1 MTETCPVD
9 RFAYPADEI
18 LENPYEFYTAM
29 REQAPVY
36 HVPGTNVYV
45 VSRYE
50 DVLYASQHPEIFS
63 SKRVWMAS
71 DDPEVAAIRAKGF
84 PDSNSLTATDPPEHT
99 RLRGLSTK
107 VLSPR
112 RFAAMEPGVRAL
124 VNKLVDAFIA
134 DGQAD
139 LQSQFATPL
148 PLIVIVD
155 LLGLDHADAK
165 DLKRWSDDYSEAMAS
180 NSKPMKRHRVLECA
194 QSLTDLQLYFSQKIK
209 ERTAAPGDDLIS
221 DLIKANNALAEPVEH
236 IVLVD
241 ILRIFLIGGNETTAL
256 AIGTMMYRLLEKP
269 ELFARLREEPSL
281 IPRAI
286 EESLRFES
294 PTQWSG
300 RTTPSDTTLAGVHI
314 PAGSRVYLNWGSLN
328 RDETKFT
335 QNADA
340 FDLDRPHPSGQL
352 AFGYGPHFCVG
363 SPLARM
369 EMRITLEVFV
379 ARLKNLRLDPKNEF
393 RFHAHSI
400 LRGLKQLH
408 VLFDAA

>member
-9 RFAYPADEI
+9 RFGYPADEI
-18 LENPYEFYTAM
+18 LENPFEFYAAM

-36 HVPGTNVYV
+36 RVPGTNVYV

-50 DVLYASQHPEIFS
+50 DVMYASQHPEIFS

-71 DDPEVAAIRAKGF
+71 DDPDVAAIRAKGF

-124 VNKLVDAFIA
+124 VNRLIDDFIA
-134 DGQAD
+134 DGKAD
-139 LQSQFATPL
+139 LQTQYATPL

-155 LLGLDHADAK
+155 LLGLDHADANN
-165 DLKRWSDDYSEAMAS
+165 LKRWSDDYSEAIAS
-180 NSKPMKRHRVLECA
+180 NSRPMPRHRVLECA
-194 QSLTDLQLYFSQKIK
+194 QSLTDLQLYFSQKIT
-209 ERTAAPGDDLIS
+209 ERTKSPGDDLIS
-221 DLIKANNALAEPVEH
+221 DLIKANNALPEPVEH
-236 IVLVD
+236 IILVD
-241 ILRIFLIGGNETTAL
+241 MLRIFLIGGNETTAL

-269 ELFARLREEPSL
+269 ERFARLRENTSL
-281 IPRAI
+281 IPQAI
-286 EESLRFES
+286 EESLRFET

-300 RTTPSDTTLAGVHI
+300 RTTHSDTELAGVKI
-314 PAGSRVYLNWGSLN
+314 PAGSRVYLNWGSVN
-328 RDETKFT
+328 RDSAKF
-335 QNADA
+335 AEHPDV

-369 EMRITLEVFV
+369 EMRITLEVFI

-393 RFHAHSI
+393 RFQANSV

-408 VLFDAA
+408 VLFDPS